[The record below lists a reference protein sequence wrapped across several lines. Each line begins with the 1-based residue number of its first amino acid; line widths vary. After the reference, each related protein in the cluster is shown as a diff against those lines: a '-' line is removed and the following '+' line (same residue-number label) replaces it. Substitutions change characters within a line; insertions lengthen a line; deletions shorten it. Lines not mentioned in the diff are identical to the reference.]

1 MLYLFKLELKKFH
14 LPDKSF
20 PKDGY
25 QGEYIND
32 IADAFLSKKEF
43 NFKEMQI
50 KPSGNIEDFSD
61 ITEFSVAYLRNEQ
74 DLDLESFNVTFDVFS
89 LESSFYQSGKVE
101 EIIKLLNKNGHT
113 YEKDNA
119 LWLKTT
125 LYGDDKDRVMRK
137 TDGEYTY
144 FVPDIAYH
152 LDKWERG
159 FKRVINEQG
168 ADHHSTINRVRGGLQ
183 ALEKN
188 IPPEMARI
196 YSSSNDNS
204 YEK

>member
-1 MLYLFKLELKKFH
+1 
-14 LPDKSF
+14 
-20 PKDGY
+20 
-25 QGEYIND
+25 
-32 IADAFLSKKEF
+32 
-43 NFKEMQI
+43 MQI
-50 KPSGNIEDFSD
+50 KPSGNIENFSD